1 MQFNAA
7 YGLFTKSSTV
17 KGAAARVKDET
28 DQLPLLITLKG
39 SPGTMVATNSA
50 DSRDLAAFRG
60 VIQLFIDGKMNS
72 YNKITVSG
80 TAGEGATAVDKRK
93 YRASLLMIHRMLKT
107 MESNEIAETLEISGE
122 LLGEWR
128 SEKAFIALVYS
139 NYREFLIYLGELYT

>member
-1 MQFNAA
+1 
-7 YGLFTKSSTV
+7 
-17 KGAAARVKDET
+17 
-28 DQLPLLITLKG
+28 
-39 SPGTMVATNSA
+39 MVPINSA

-80 TAGEGATAVDKRK
+80 TAGEGVTAVDKRK

-107 MESNEIAETLEISGE
+107 MESHEIAETLEISGE